1 LRGGE
6 GLAKDINQGDIAP
19 DGRPTMTTRSHP
31 KGSFELSFGDRRL
44 LFHTQAGV
52 FSQDGPDEGTM
63 LLLNAVGPFLKP
75 HMTVLDLGTGVGLVG
90 VSVAGSLA
98 RGEVYMVDSDVR
110 AVRLAQENVLL
121 NRIENAHVKLGDIT
135 LDLPPR
141 LRFDLV
147 LSNPPTHS
155 GKQVLTNFVD
165 EAHGVL
171 RPGGWLYLVVNRLLS
186 VRDMMAAT
194 FGQVEQVERHK
205 GFKVFRAQKPRK
217 AATSD
222 S

>member
-1 LRGGE
+1 
-6 GLAKDINQGDIAP
+6 
-19 DGRPTMTTRSHP
+19 MTTRSHP

-75 HMTVLDLGTGVGLVG
+75 HMTVLDLGTGVGLAG
-90 VSVAGSLA
+90 ISVADALT
-98 RGEVYMVDSDVR
+98 RGEVYMVDADIR

-121 NRIENAHVKLGDIT
+121 NRIENAHVLLGDIT

-165 EAHGVL
+165 EAYDVL
-171 RPGGWLYLVVNRLLS
+171 RPGGWLYLVINRLLS
-186 VRDMMAAT
+186 IRDLMAAT

-205 GFKVFRAQKPRK
+205 GFIVFRAQKPRK
-217 AATSD
+217 AAPSD
-222 S
+222 L